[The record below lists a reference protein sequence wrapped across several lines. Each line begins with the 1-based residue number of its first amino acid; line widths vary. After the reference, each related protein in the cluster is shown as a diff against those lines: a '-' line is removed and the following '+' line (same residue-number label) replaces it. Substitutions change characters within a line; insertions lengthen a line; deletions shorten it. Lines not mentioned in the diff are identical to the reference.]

1 MQKIKQFGQHFLKNL
16 DIAQNI
22 ADSLQLNPN
31 NQQVVIEIGPGEG
44 VLTQFLLKKPD
55 INLYLVEIDNR
66 LPPILAAKFKAIEN
80 KIINKD
86 FLQINLQ
93 KINNQQELLI
103 VGNFPYNISS
113 QIVFKIIDNRQQ
125 VSQMVGMFQ
134 REVAQRI
141 VAPHGSKTYGVLS
154 ILTQIY
160 YTTEYLFDVDK
171 NEFSPPPQVQS
182 AVIRLKRTMQYE
194 HQINNIETFIKIVKA
209 AFNQRR
215 KKLSNALSQFKFNI
229 QILPNNIF
237 DKRAEQLS
245 IAEFI
250 NLSNAI
256 QLN

>member
-182 AVIRLKRTMQYE
+182 AVIRLKRTM
-194 HQINNIETFIKIVKA
+194 
-209 AFNQRR
+209 
-215 KKLSNALSQFKFNI
+215 
-229 QILPNNIF
+229 
-237 DKRAEQLS
+237 
-245 IAEFI
+245 
-250 NLSNAI
+250 
-256 QLN
+256 